1 MLSLKI
7 KKSPAGFTLME
18 ILLTIGLLAIFGVF
32 VLEFLTTAWLGTE
45 KDLSRIKCITAAEN
59 IIEMANALAIESGE
73 DLEDT
78 YKRLFKFDGKTNVV
92 MPAPVPVV
100 DLSTYT
106 RLIPTSPIHP
116 DGVGEFFAMIA
127 TYSDDPIC
135 TYTVKVGDQFLANVV
150 EIQTAYATQ
159 SVMIDYN
166 FELGLKP

>member
-1 MLSLKI
+1 MFCKQ

-59 IIEMANALAIESGE
+59 VIEMANALAIETEE

-78 YKRLFKFDGKTNVV
+78 YKRLFTFDGKTAVDPLSAPPVINV
-92 MPAPVPVV
+92 A
-100 DLSTYT
+100 TWT
-106 RLIPTSPIHP
+106 QLIKTSPIHP
-116 DGVGEFFAMIA
+116 DGIGEFLAKIA
-127 TYSDDPIC
+127 TSTLSAG
-135 TYTVKVGDQFLANVV
+135 TYTVIIGDQSLANVV

-159 SVMIDYN
+159 PVLINYN
-166 FELGLKP
+166 LGLGLKP